1 MDTADL
7 PFEVWAATS
16 EARAVIAMALAYRD
30 RPVDPDAPF
39 IASRSIPHDGTR
51 RVLAVGRTKGGSTLL
66 QVPAPVPHVSTS
78 HSYHQSSSIQKS
90 TRGVMPAPKL
100 ET

>member
-1 MDTADL
+1 MSTADL
-7 PFEVWAATS
+7 PFKAWAATS

-66 QVPAPVPHVSTS
+66 QVTAQAGDFQATG
-78 HSYHQSSSIQKS
+78 
-90 TRGVMPAPKL
+90 TRKQEPGKAEATEKAS
-100 ET
+100 